1 MKNQDIVSN
10 ETEHGATV
18 LISHRVLDGQRANYE
33 IWLDEI
39 AAACK
44 MQPGYLD
51 TQVIRPIAG
60 LTDTYT
66 VIIRF
71 ASHEH
76 MKLWMHS
83 QERKQFIDKV
93 RPILASDD
101 DYKVHS
107 GLEFL
112 FASEEAND
120 KVPTRWK
127 QFLVTWSVVYPLVL
141 LAPMIVNP
149 LMHQVGLP
157 ENPYLSTLF
166 VTGMVVL
173 LLIYLVMPHYT
184 KLVHKWLY
192 K

>member
-1 MKNQDIVSN
+1 MRNQGDASN

-18 LISHRVLDGQRANYE
+18 IISHQVLDGQQTNYE
-33 IWLDEI
+33 NGLGEI

-44 MQPGYLD
+44 AQPGYLD
-51 TQVIRPIAG
+51 TQVVRPIPN

-71 ASHEH
+71 ASHHH
-76 MKLWMHS
+76 MKLWMS
-83 QERKQFIDKV
+83 SPERKQFIANV
-93 RPILASDD
+93 RPILAGDD

-107 GLEFL
+107 GLDFL
-112 FASEEAND
+112 FVSEEANA

-141 LAPMIVNP
+141 LAPMIVDP
-149 LMHQVGLP
+149 LMRQVGLP
-157 ENPYLSTLF
+157 DNPYLSTLF
-166 VTGMVVL
+166 VTCMVVL

>member
-1 MKNQDIVSN
+1 MKNQDDVSN

-18 LISHRVLDGQRANYE
+18 IISHRALDGQRANYE
-33 IWLDEI
+33 SWLDEI
-39 AAACK
+39 ATACK
-44 MQPGYLD
+44 AQPGYLD
-51 TQVIRPIAG
+51 TQVIRPILS

-71 ASHEH
+71 ASHEY
-76 MKLWMHS
+76 MKLWMS
-83 QERKQFIDKV
+83 SKERKQFIDKV

-101 DYKVHS
+101 AYKVHS

-112 FASEEAND
+112 FASEEVNA

-141 LAPMIVNP
+141 LVPMIVNP
-149 LMHQVGLP
+149 LMRQVGLP

-166 VTGMVVL
+166 VTCVIVL

>member
-1 MKNQDIVSN
+1 VTDQHNVSK
-10 ETEHGATV
+10 ETEHGTTV
-18 LISHRVLDGQRANYE
+18 LISHRVLDGQRASYE
-33 IWLDEI
+33 NWLDEI
-39 AAACK
+39 SAACK
-44 MQPGYLD
+44 TQPGYLD
-51 TQVIRPIAG
+51 TQVIRPIAS

-83 QERKQFIDKV
+83 LERKQFIGKV

-112 FASEEAND
+112 FAPEEAND

-149 LMHQVGLP
+149 LMRQVGLP
-157 ENPYLSTLF
+157 DNPYLSTLF
-166 VTGMVVL
+166 VTCMVVL
-173 LLIYLVMPHYT
+173 LLVYLVMPHYT

>member
-1 MKNQDIVSN
+1 MRNQDDAFN

-18 LISHRVLDGQRANYE
+18 IISHRVLDGQQTSYE
-33 IWLDEI
+33 NWLDEI
-39 AAACK
+39 ATACK
-44 MQPGYLD
+44 AQPGYLD
-51 TQVIRPIAG
+51 TQVVRPIAN

-76 MKLWMHS
+76 MKLWMS
-83 QERKQFIDKV
+83 SPERKQFIDKV

-112 FASEEAND
+112 FASEEANT

-141 LAPMIVNP
+141 LVPMIVNP
-149 LMHQVGLP
+149 LMRQVGLP

-166 VTGMVVL
+166 VTCMIVL
-173 LLIYLVMPHYT
+173 LLIYLVMPQYT